1 MLDFTLLFLFHFFYI
16 FSLKICQKNKM
27 LDFSLLFFF
36 FSIKRVWVVF
46 YNLENVKQHQ
56 AELVK
61 GRKDKRYL
69 SEKVKKK
76 KIVPIKLKK
85 WYKQKEKTKK
95 ICQKKVCL
103 TGTVRCPLTQPN
115 LILVKEMDLW
125 VMWVILIVV
134 DCYCPVISYYF
145 ILRRS

>member
-1 MLDFTLLFLFHFFYI
+1 
-16 FSLKICQKNKM
+16 M
-27 LDFSLLFFF
+27 LDFSLLLFFYF

-46 YNLENVKQHQ
+46 YNLENVNQHP
-56 AELVK
+56 AVLVK

-69 SEKVKKK
+69 SEKVKK
-76 KIVPIKLKK
+76 IRNST
-85 WYKQKEKTKK
+85 YKTDKVVQIERKDKK

-103 TGTVRCPLTQPN
+103 TGTVRCPLAQSN

-134 DCYCPVISYYF
+134 DCYCQVISYYF

>member
-1 MLDFTLLFLFHFFYI
+1 
-16 FSLKICQKNKM
+16 M

-85 WYKQKEKTKK
+85 WYK
-95 ICQKKVCL
+95 
-103 TGTVRCPLTQPN
+103 
-115 LILVKEMDLW
+115 
-125 VMWVILIVV
+125 
-134 DCYCPVISYYF
+134 
-145 ILRRS
+145 